1 MSAKRCIVVG
11 LGEFGRTIAVELA
24 RLGVEV
30 LAVDQSDNRVMMVR
44 DEVASAV
51 SADARDPEVFNEL
64 CSTSFDLAI
73 IAIGGS
79 LEASILAAMHLMHHK
94 VGEIWAEANDPARE
108 EVLRRIG
115 VDRLFS
121 PEKDLGRRMAQRIA
135 RQDLAE
141 FIPIA
146 EGHGVI
152 EMRAPNWMVGKTL
165 VQLDLRNTHNVS
177 VISVRSAGGEV
188 TVVPKAGREIREG
201 DTLVLVGKD
210 EDLAKVRGRD

>member
-1 MSAKRCIVVG
+1 MSASRCIVVG

-30 LAVDQSDNRVMMVR
+30 LAVDQSEKRVMAIR
-44 DEVASAV
+44 DQVASAAAGDV
-51 SADARDPEVFNEL
+51 RDPEVFQEL
-64 CSTSFDLAI
+64 CSTPFDIAI

-79 LEASILAAMHLMHHK
+79 LESSILAAMNLKHHN
-94 VGEIWAEANDPARE
+94 VGEIWAEASDPARE

-115 VDRLFS
+115 VDHLFS
-121 PEKDLGRRMAQRIA
+121 PERDLGRRMAQRIA

-152 EMRAPNWMVGKTL
+152 EMPAPNWMVGKTL

-177 VISVRSAGGEV
+177 VISVRSAGGEI

-210 EDLAKVRGRD
+210 EDLAKLRGRD

>member
-11 LGEFGRTIAVELA
+11 LGEFGRTIAVEMA

-30 LAVDQSDNRVMMVR
+30 LALDKSEKRVMMVR
-44 DEVASAV
+44 DEVASAAT
-51 SADARDPEVFNEL
+51 ADVRDAEVFNEL
-64 CSTSFDLAI
+64 CSSTFDLAI

-79 LEASILAAMHLMHHK
+79 LESSILAAMHLKHHK

-108 EVLRRIG
+108 EVLRRVG

-121 PEKDLGRRMAQRIA
+121 PERDLGRRMAQRIA

-146 EGHGVI
+146 EGYGVI
-152 EMRAPNWMVGKTL
+152 DMPAPQWMIGKTL
-165 VQLDLRNTHNVS
+165 LQLDLRNTHDVS
-177 VISVRSAGGEV
+177 VISVRSAGGEI

-210 EDLAKVRGRD
+210 EDLAKVRGHD

>member
-108 EVLRRIG
+108 EVL
-115 VDRLFS
+115 
-121 PEKDLGRRMAQRIA
+121 AQRIA

>member
-11 LGEFGRTIAVELA
+11 LGEFGRTIATELA

-30 LAVDQSDNRVMMVR
+30 LAVDRSDKRVMMIR
-44 DEVASAV
+44 DAVASAAT
-51 SADARDPEVFNEL
+51 ADVRDAEVFNEL
-64 CSTSFDLAI
+64 CSAAFDIAI

-79 LEASILAAMHLMHHK
+79 LESSILAAMHLKQHK
-94 VGEIWAEANDPARE
+94 VGEIWAEANDPAKE

-121 PEKDLGRRMAQRIA
+121 PERDLGRRMAQRIA

-146 EGHGVI
+146 VGHGVI
-152 EMRAPNWMVGKTL
+152 EMPAPQWMVGKTL
-165 VQLDLRNTHNVS
+165 LQLELRKTFNVS
-177 VISVRSAGGEV
+177 VISVRSAAGEV

-201 DTLVLVGKD
+201 DSLVLVGTD
-210 EDLAKVRGRD
+210 EDLAKVRERV

>member
-1 MSAKRCIVVG
+1 MSTKRCIVIG
-11 LGEFGRTIAVELA
+11 LGEFGRTIATELA

-30 LAVDQSDNRVMMVR
+30 MAVDRSEKRIMAVR
-44 DEVASAV
+44 DLVASAAA
-51 SADARDPEVFNEL
+51 ADVRDPEVIKEL
-64 CSTSFDLAI
+64 CSSKFDLAI

-79 LEASILAAMHLMHHK
+79 LESSILAAMHLKQQK
-94 VGEIWAEANDPARE
+94 VDEIWAEANDPARE

-121 PEKDLGRRMAQRIA
+121 PERDLGRRMAQRIA

-152 EMRAPNWMVGKTL
+152 EMPAPQWMIGKTL
-165 VQLDLRNTHNVS
+165 LQLDLRKTHNVA
-177 VISVRSAGGEV
+177 VISVRSAGGEI
-188 TVVPKAGREIREG
+188 TVVPKAGREVREG
-201 DTLVLVGKD
+201 DTLILVGKD
-210 EDLAKVRGRD
+210 EDLAKVRERD